1 LNAHRF
7 LYDYRDLFTRDG
19 AGKSWPRWKDTWK
32 AANAYF
38 EGTLRPGR
46 RKNMQCIS
54 HRMML
59 DEDRIERFVR
69 ESPWEYEDVQ
79 EHLITHIP
87 DAIKSQEAA
96 LIVDDVG
103 LVKQGKHSV
112 GVHRQYS
119 GALGKIGNCQVA
131 VDLIYASP
139 GKERNADQRTWP
151 LGMRLY
157 LPKEWAEDNARRREV
172 GVPRSVSFKT
182 KPGIALEMLDRVLE
196 QKVEHAVV
204 VADAGYG
211 DNSELRRALRG
222 RKEPYVMGI
231 NPSSFRVMDPAVPII
246 PPGPSPQLGA
256 PRQFH
261 TYPKGTVTELP
272 KEIAKRVK
280 SWTKVTWSEG
290 TKGELSGEFFLTRV
304 RVTEHCA
311 TLRHAT
317 DEVAWL
323 LLEKRGDGLK
333 AYLCWGLDGA
343 SIEELVAY
351 AHLRWTIEQFHKEAK
366 QLLGLDRFEGR
377 SWKGWHHHVTVVML
391 AHAFL
396 SMLRAEQDPHDPL
409 PSLRMVARAVLL
421 ESATQFL
428 VKKHR
433 FDRPK
438 AKAVASD
445 MLRGFTDW

>member
-1 LNAHRF
+1 MSS
-7 LYDYRDLFTRDG
+7 YKELFTQDG
-19 AGKSWPRWKDTWK
+19 AGRSWPRWKNTWK
-32 AANAYF
+32 SANAYF
-38 EGTLRPGR
+38 EGMLRPGR

-54 HRMML
+54 ARMMI
-59 DEDRIERFVR
+59 DDDRVERFVR

-79 EHLITHIP
+79 KHLIAHIP
-87 DAIKSQEAA
+87 DSIRSPRAA

-119 GALGKIGNCQVA
+119 GALGKIGNCQIA
-131 VDLIYASP
+131 VDLVYASP
-139 GKERNADQRTWP
+139 GKDRNADQRTWP
-151 LGMRLY
+151 LGMSLY
-157 LPKEWAEDNARRREV
+157 LPKEWVADKARRREV
-172 GVPRSVSFKT
+172 GVPKSVAFKT
-182 KPGIALEMLDRVLE
+182 KPEIALEMIDRVLE
-196 QKVEHAVV
+196 QGVEHTVT

-211 DNSELRRALRG
+211 DNSELRKALRE
-222 RKEPYVMGI
+222 RNEPYVLGI
-231 NPSSFRVMDPAVPII
+231 TPSFFRMMDPDI
-246 PPGPSPQLGA
+246 PLIQPGPSQGLGA
-256 PRQFH
+256 PRRFS

-290 TKGELSGEFFLTRV
+290 TKGDLSGEFFRKRV
-304 RVTEHCA
+304 RVAEHCA
-311 TLRHAT
+311 TLRHAS

-333 AYLCWGLDGA
+333 AYLCWGLDDV
-343 SIEELVAY
+343 SIEEFVAY

-396 SMLRAEQDPHDPL
+396 SMLRAEQDTHDPL
-409 PSLRMVARAVLL
+409 PSLRMVARAVVL

-438 AKAVASD
+438 AKAVAGD